1 MLDNTDPSHCD
12 LLAGKRVAVV
22 GGGPAGL
29 TLARLLQLRGVDVRV
44 FERDPS
50 KEARTQGGS
59 LDLHQ
64 GTGQLAIQKAGLEAK
79 FRGVSRPEGQ
89 AFKLL
94 DKEGKIRLEHKVAP
108 GEMSRPEIDRGELR
122 RLFLDALA
130 PDTVIW
136 DRQLERV
143 ESGQGESH
151 RLIFKNGQDFTADL
165 VVGCD
170 GLWSKV
176 RPLVSSLKPAYTGIS
191 FIEARLT
198 GVDQRHPAIARLV
211 GQGAVL
217 ALGGHKGLWAQRNGD
232 QSIRVYFSM
241 QVPEHWVKQEP
252 FNYQKPETVRGPL
265 LAFYAD
271 WSPQLTELLRAAD
284 DWFQP
289 WMLYSFPP
297 DQSWETRPGVTVI
310 GDAAHVMTPF
320 TGEGANHAMFDA
332 VELADCLMSGHFT
345 TLTEAIHSFE
355 QGMRKRMGPAIAQ
368 TFAQQALAFAD
379 DAPNGTAAA
388 MARYM

>member
-1 MLDNTDPSHCD
+1 MLENVDSSRSD
-12 LLAGKRVAVV
+12 LLAGKTVAIV
-22 GGGPAGL
+22 GAGPAGL
-29 TLARLLQLRGVDVRV
+29 TLARLLQLRGVQVRL

-64 GTGQLAIQKAGLEAK
+64 DTGQLAIQRAGLEAK

-94 DKEGKIRLEHKVAP
+94 DKKGAIRLEHKVAP

-122 RLFLDALA
+122 RLFLDSLA
-130 PDTVIW
+130 PGTVLW
-136 DRQLERV
+136 DHQLERV
-143 ESGQGESH
+143 ESGPGESH
-151 RLIFKNGQDFTADL
+151 RLIFKNGADSTADL
-165 VVGCD
+165 VIGCD
-170 GLWSKV
+170 GIWSKV
-176 RPLVSSLKPAYTGIS
+176 RPLVSSLRPAYTGIS

-198 GVDQRHPAIARLV
+198 GVDQRYPAIARLV

-241 QVPEHWVKQEP
+241 QVPEHWVKQGA
-252 FNYQKPETVRGPL
+252 FDYQQPETVRAHL

-271 WSPQLTELLRAAD
+271 WSPELTQLLRAAD

-297 DQSWETRPGVTVI
+297 DQTWETRPGVTLI

-332 VELADCLMSGHFT
+332 VELAECLMSGQFT
-345 TLTEAIHSFE
+345 TLTAAIHSFE
-355 QGMRKRMGPAIAQ
+355 QGMQRRMKPAIAQ

-379 DAPNGTAAA
+379 DAPDGMAAE